1 MTQLDD
7 MALARRRNASP
18 VPPGVRARRLLWSL
32 VQGTLYRF
40 SFHTWNGWRAA
51 LLRLFGATVGRR
63 CTLRRT
69 SRVYYPWLLELGD
82 NCALGD
88 RSEVYN
94 LARITLGKRVT
105 VSQEAYLCAGT
116 HDYTDPHMPLVALPI
131 HIGSEAW
138 VCARAF
144 LGPGVTIGEG
154 AIVAACGVVTKDV
167 PAWTIVGGNPARF
180 IKRRERF
187 P

>member
-1 MTQLDD
+1 M
-7 MALARRRNASP
+7 
-18 VPPGVRARRLLWSL
+18 
-32 VQGTLYRF
+32 
-40 SFHTWNGWRAA
+40 
-51 LLRLFGATVGRR
+51 
-63 CTLRRT
+63 
-69 SRVYYPWLLELGD
+69 
-82 NCALGD
+82 
-88 RSEVYN
+88 
-94 LARITLGKRVT
+94 T